1 MSAAVREA
9 IRHLDGR
16 WARLWLRGGNRP
28 VSGVVRVRVDGAGF
42 LVDRPGR
49 KPVAVEFATV
59 VLWTAL
65 ELSAAADAYQDGEPE
80 APVAGR

>member
-16 WARLWLRGGNRP
+16 WAWLWLRGGNRP

-49 KPVAVEFATV
+49 KPVVVEFAAV
-59 VLWTAL
+59 AMWAAL
-65 ELSAAADAYQDGEPE
+65 ELPAVAAAYQDGEPE
-80 APVAGR
+80 APAGSP